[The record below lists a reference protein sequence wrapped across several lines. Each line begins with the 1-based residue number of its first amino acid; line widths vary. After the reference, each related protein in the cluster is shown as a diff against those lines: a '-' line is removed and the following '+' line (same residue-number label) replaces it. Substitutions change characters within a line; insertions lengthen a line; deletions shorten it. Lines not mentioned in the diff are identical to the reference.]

1 MIGSAAVGG
10 SYLTGSLDLDPDLGE
25 DALFDDR
32 VLGGGDFAE
41 RILKLSDQLAAE
53 KKCSMADL
61 IDLVASHFAIEP
73 RRRF

>member
-1 MIGSAAVGG
+1 
-10 SYLTGSLDLDPDLGE
+10 
-25 DALFDDR
+25 
-32 VLGGGDFAE
+32 
-41 RILKLSDQLAAE
+41 LKLSDQLAAE